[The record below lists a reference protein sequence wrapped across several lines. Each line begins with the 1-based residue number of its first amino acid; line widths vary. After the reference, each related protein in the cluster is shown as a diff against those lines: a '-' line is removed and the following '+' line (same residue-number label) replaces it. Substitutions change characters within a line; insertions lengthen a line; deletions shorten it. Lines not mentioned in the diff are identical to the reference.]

1 MPCAMAIQGFR
12 YKGFNNMTKENLQ
25 NAPQNTTASLV
36 ESNNNQ
42 TSPQMLQQSPKPS
55 LLRLEQYIEK
65 KDYEFA
71 CRELMVILE
80 KWMLILEAFTIL
92 NLTHPLSWHI
102 YPKITHLFCHSSR

>member
-1 MPCAMAIQGFR
+1 
-12 YKGFNNMTKENLQ
+12 MTKENLQ
-25 NAPQNTTASLV
+25 NTPQNTTASPV

-55 LLRLEQYIEK
+55 LLRLEQHIAK

-80 KWMLILEAFTIL
+80 KMDANFGGVHDIEFDA
-92 NLTHPLSWHI
+92 P
-102 YPKITHLFCHSSR
+102 